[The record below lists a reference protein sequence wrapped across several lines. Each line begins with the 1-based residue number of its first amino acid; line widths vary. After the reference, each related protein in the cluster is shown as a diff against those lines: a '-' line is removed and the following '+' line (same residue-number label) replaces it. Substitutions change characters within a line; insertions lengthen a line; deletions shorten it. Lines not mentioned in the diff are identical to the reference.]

1 MGSDVAPTSLFFVET
16 WLGIIEI
23 PTICFP
29 SLPPVGYE
37 HGEDLEAVLAS
48 GFTEIGF
55 GPNSTH
61 PSRWSALW

>member
-23 PTICFP
+23 PTICV
-29 SLPPVGYE
+29 SGPVGYE

-48 GFTEIGF
+48 GFTEIGS
-55 GPNSTH
+55 P
-61 PSRWSALW
+61 